1 VTKRSL
7 EYDVHLDQ
15 PPAAV
20 WQALTDPALLAP
32 WWAAGDVRAQVGH
45 TFTLDMGAWGAQ
57 ACTVLDVEDARLL
70 RYTFGEGV
78 LDSTLTWRLEPEDGG
93 TRLTLSHGDLD
104 PDSPAGRQAIDG
116 MGSGW
121 PAVLERLPP
130 VLGEE

>member
-1 VTKRSL
+1 MPSKSL

-20 WQALTDPALLAP
+20 WPALTDPVLLAR
-32 WWAAGDVRAQVGH
+32 WWATGDVRPEVGH

-57 ACTVLDVEDARLL
+57 TCTVLDVEEARLL

-78 LDSTLTWRLEPEDGG
+78 LDSTLTWRLQPEDGG
-93 TRLTLSHGDLD
+93 TRLTLSHTGLD
-104 PDSPAGRQAIDG
+104 PDSPTGRQAIEG

-121 PAVLERLPP
+121 PAVLERLQP
-130 VLGEE
+130 VLG